1 MKRGSMPGQREEG
14 NKMEKLS
21 LTLTFT
27 ALVFTFLGA
36 GLIEQNTSAG
46 GWCAAMGVISLVGI
60 FVLDEKT
67 QR

>member
-1 MKRGSMPGQREEG
+1 
-14 NKMEKLS
+14 MEKLS